1 MMLLHRMND
10 ASVHPADAE
19 KRCPDLLA
27 AWLRHAPS
35 SRADAHAD
43 FEDWAEPAHVL
54 ASMERHG
61 RVVLLGAG
69 PEVHYDGDRTPL
81 VPSNEGSPKAIMWG
95 RFLATDSS
103 HFPLD
108 VDLTWN
114 AASQVRRVQDYPTS
128 PVFLSRVGRAF
139 HVCDMTDRSVS
150 RAMVE
155 LREAGHA
162 RGFVKTRDKGSTNEF
177 DVPDRGERDLAM
189 RLNLDDPYMF
199 AMREGDRACLFV
211 QQAIRPTREY
221 RLFVVGDRV
230 VTGAGCIVQ
239 YTPCDNEGSAFDE
252 RVEIV
257 RYEGEFVRDAG
268 VVARYVDFARDYAR
282 EWAAEYGSDMGYALD
297 LCIDADSDTIQIIE
311 MNPLANV
318 GLYAIDTDLLVDAMV
333 GHAPGETAA

>member
-27 AWLRHAPS
+27 AWLRHAPH

-61 RVVLLGAG
+61 PVVLLGAG
-69 PEVHYDGDRTPL
+69 PPIHYDGDRTPL
-81 VPSNEGSPKAIMWG
+81 IPSNGDAPKAIMWG

-103 HFPLD
+103 HFPIEA
-108 VDLTWN
+108 DLAWN
-114 AASQVRRVQDYPTS
+114 AGSQVRRVQDYPTS
-128 PVFLSRVGRAF
+128 PVFLGRVGRAF

-150 RAMVE
+150 RAMVS
-155 LREAGHA
+155 LREAGHS
-162 RGFVKTRDKGSTNEF
+162 RGFVKTRDKGSTKRF
-177 DVPDRGERDLAM
+177 DVPTHGERDLH
-189 RLNLDDPYMF
+189 RHLNLEDPYLF

-211 QQAIRPTREY
+211 QQAITPTREY

-239 YTPCDNEGSAFDE
+239 HTPCDNEGDAFDD
-252 RVEIV
+252 RIEIV
-257 RYEGEFVRDAG
+257 RHQGAFERDAD
-268 VVARYVDFARDYAR
+268 VVARYVEFAREYAR
-282 EWAAEYGSDMGYALD
+282 AWADEHGSDMGYALD
-297 LCIDADSDTIQIIE
+297 LCIDADSGTIQIIE

-333 GHAPGETAA
+333 GHGPGETTA